1 MSLRL
6 MIPSLLGQMIANPG
20 LFEKQ
25 FIDFLEA
32 AGYDTKGVAKTIGK
46 MELYHFKE
54 MSALQG
60 NSFFTGTYVEN
71 ATNVPGSDFVRP
83 KGEHFVIY
91 GIKIEEAAA
100 AATFNL
106 CNWTA
111 GADSVYAKNA
121 NISVKINGVDRLIQ
135 IPLSSA
141 TEDLTTADK
150 GIIMLD
156 EPIIWGGEV
165 KAEVVIGSRD
175 RLVVGAAQSWV
186 RVTLVGIGLFS

>member
-1 MSLRL
+1 

-46 MELYHFKE
+46 MELYHFKS
-54 MSALQG
+54 MATFQAQ
-60 NSFFTGTYVEN
+60 SFFTGTYVEN

-91 GIKIEEAAA
+91 AIKIEEAAG
-100 AATFNL
+100 AATFDL
-106 CNWTA
+106 TNWIP

-135 IPLSSA
+135 IPLASA
-141 TEDLTTADK
+141 AQDSTTADQ
-150 GIIMLD
+150 GLIMLD

-165 KAEVVIGSRD
+165 KAEAVISSRD
-175 RLVVGAAQSWV
+175 RLVVGAANSWI
-186 RVTLVGIGLFS
+186 RVTFVGIGLFS

>member
-6 MIPSLLGQMIANPG
+6 MIPTLLGQMIANPG

-46 MELYHFKE
+46 MELYHFKT
-54 MSALQG
+54 MAGLQG
-60 NSFFTGTYVEN
+60 NSFFSGTYTEN

-83 KGEHFVIY
+83 KGEHMVIY
-91 GIKIEEAAA
+91 AIKIEEAAG
-100 AATFNL
+100 AATFDVT
-106 CNWTA
+106 NWIP
-111 GADSVYAKNA
+111 GADSIYAKNS

-135 IPLSSA
+135 IPLASA
-141 TEDLTTADK
+141 TQDGITADQ
-150 GIIMLD
+150 GLIILD

-165 KAEVVIGSRD
+165 KAEVVVGSRD
-175 RLVVGAAQSWV
+175 RLVVGAAQSWM
-186 RVTLVGIGLFS
+186 RITLVGIGLFS